1 MGIEDGRTL
10 VGFFEDKAADAKA
23 HGVEPPKKKTKEE
36 AYADF
41 MTAIAADVKD
51 AEEKEQEEAVTA
63 AQDREAR
70 EAFEQR
76 YLLHPFLSARAVA
89 GIQREY

>member
-1 MGIEDGRTL
+1 M
-10 VGFFEDKAADAKA
+10 A
-23 HGVEPPKKKTKEE
+23 PPKKKTKEE
-36 AYADF
+36 AYTDF

-70 EAFEQR
+70 EAFEQK
-76 YLLHPFLSARAVA
+76 YDLHPLLSADILVYVLFFCSVIIISLLHTLQALLC
-89 GIQREY
+89 

>member
-1 MGIEDGRTL
+1 MHT
-10 VGFFEDKAADAKA
+10 GFFEDKAADAKA

-51 AEEKEQEEAVTA
+51 AEEKEQEEAVAA

-76 YLLHPFLSARAVA
+76 YA
-89 GIQREY
+89 